1 MADMRLEKLT
11 VFNFKN
17 YEEAQLDF
25 KGNIHCFLGKNGS
38 GKTNLLDAIY
48 YLSFTKSSTN
58 SSDSQNIRVPT
69 KTLSGFG
76 SLREQNQFFVK
87 GTFLKNDKPA
97 EVICSFQQGQKK
109 IVKENEL
116 ECSKFSE
123 HIGKYPAVMVAP
135 QDIELIWDGSE
146 VRRKFFDSLIS
157 QLDRIY
163 LDHLISYTSYLKQRN
178 SALRLFS
185 ERGKVDHDLL
195 ASYDQVL
202 IPAANYIF
210 NKRKE
215 FVGEFIPRL
224 IAHYRFLSDEAP
236 EEIAIQYR
244 SDLEEMS
251 WADALQKNLNR
262 DLFLQ
267 RTTTG
272 VHRDDFLFSLN
283 GNELKRFGSQGQQ
296 KSFLIGLKLAEFDS
310 ININKGLKPL
320 LLLDDIFDKLDD
332 FRINKLMQLV
342 ARENFGQIFITDAR
356 PSRTKEILKQ
366 SGIEAELF
374 ELENGNLIKN
384 GKGKG

>member
-1 MADMRLEKLT
+1 MRLEKLT

-17 YEEAQLDF
+17 YEETQLAF

-38 GKTNLLDAIY
+38 GKTNLLDAVY
-48 YLSFTKSSTN
+48 YLSFTKSSTS
-58 SSDSQNIRVPT
+58 SSDSQNIR
-69 KTLSGFG
+69 F
-76 SLREQNQFFVK
+76 EQNQFFIKGSFVK
-87 GTFLKNDKPA
+87 NNKTA

-109 IVKENEL
+109 VVKENEL

-123 HIGKYPAVMVAP
+123 HIGKYPVVMVAP

-146 VRRKFFDSLIS
+146 VRRKFYDSLIS
-157 QLDRIY
+157 QLDRSY
-163 LDHLISYTSYLKQRN
+163 LDHLISYTAYLRQRN
-178 SALRLFS
+178 SALRFFS
-185 ERGKVDHDLL
+185 EKGKVDNDLL

-202 IPAANYIF
+202 IPASTYIF

-215 FVGEFIPRL
+215 FIAEFVPRL
-224 IAHYRFLSDEAP
+224 IQHYRFLSDEP
-236 EEIAIQYR
+236 SEEVSIQYR

-251 WADALQKNLNR
+251 WAEALKKNLNR
-262 DLFLQ
+262 DLALQ

-272 VHRDDFLFSLN
+272 VHRDDFLFYLN

-310 ININKGLKPL
+310 ININKGLKPI

-356 PSRTKEILKQ
+356 PGRTNEILRQ

-374 ELENGNLIKN
+374 ELENGNLKEN
-384 GKGKG
+384 VKGKG

>member
-1 MADMRLEKLT
+1 MRLEKLT
-11 VFNFKN
+11 LFNFKN
-17 YEEAQLDF
+17 YEEVQLTF
-25 KGNIHCFLGKNGS
+25 SGNIHCFLGKNGS

-58 SSDSQNIRVPT
+58 SSDSQNIRIQPS
-69 KTLSGFG
+69 LGDLAP
-76 SLREQNQFFVK
+76 LREPNQFFVK
-87 GTFLKNDKPA
+87 GAFVKNQKTA

-109 IVKENEL
+109 IIKENEL

-123 HIGKYPAVMVAP
+123 HIGKYPVVMVAP
-135 QDIELIWDGSE
+135 QDIELIWNGSE

-157 QLDRIY
+157 QLDRVY
-163 LDHLISYTSYLKQRN
+163 LDYLISYTGYLKQRN

-185 ERGKVDHDLL
+185 ERGKIDHDLL
-195 ASYDQVL
+195 AGYDQVL

-210 NKRKE
+210 SKRKTFIEE
-215 FVGEFIPRL
+215 FVPRL
-224 IAHYRFLSDEAP
+224 IQHYRFLSDEAI
-236 EEIAIQYR
+236 EDVSIQYR
-244 SDLEEMS
+244 SDLEEMT

-262 DLFLQ
+262 DLALQ

-272 VHRDDFLFSLN
+272 VHRDDFLFYIN

-296 KSFLIGLKLAEFDS
+296 KSFLIGLKLAEFEA
-310 ININKGLKPL
+310 INLSKGLKPL

-332 FRINKLMQLV
+332 FRINKLMLLV

-356 PSRTKEILKQ
+356 PARTKEILKQ

-374 ELENGNLIKN
+374 ELEYGKLTQN

>member
-1 MADMRLEKLT
+1 MRLEKLT

-17 YEEAQLDF
+17 YEEVQLAF
-25 KGNIHCFLGKNGS
+25 HGNIHCFLGRNGS

-48 YLSFTKSSTN
+48 YLAFTKSSTN
-58 SSDSQNIRVPT
+58 SSDSQNIRLPN
-69 KTLSGFG
+69 KTLSDLAT
-76 SLREQNQFFVK
+76 LREQNHFFVK
-87 GTFLKNDKPA
+87 GTFQQQDRLS

-109 IVKENEL
+109 VVKENEQ
-116 ECSKFSE
+116 ECLKFSE

-157 QLDRIY
+157 QLDRTY
-163 LDHLISYTSYLKQRN
+163 LNYLIAYTSYLKQRN

-202 IPAANYIF
+202 IRAANYIF
-210 NKRKE
+210 KKRKE
-215 FVGEFIPRL
+215 FIGEFVPRL
-224 IAHYRFLSDEAP
+224 IQHYQFLSDAP
-236 EEIAIQYR
+236 SEEVSVQYR

-262 DLFLQ
+262 DLLLQ

-272 VHRDDFLFSLN
+272 IHRDDFLFFLN

-296 KSFLIGLKLAEFDS
+296 KSFLIGLKLSEFDS
-310 ININKGLKPL
+310 INVNKGLKPL

-356 PSRTKEILKQ
+356 PARTIEIVKQ
-366 SGIEAELF
+366 RKLTPQFFLVDQGTLSLMDE
-374 ELENGNLIKN
+374 
-384 GKGKG
+384 

>member
-17 YEEAQLDF
+17 YEEAQVTF
-25 KGNIHCFLGKNGS
+25 SGNIHCFLGKNGS

-48 YLSFTKSSTN
+48 YLAFTKSSTN
-58 SSDSQNIRVPT
+58 SSDSQNIRIQPT
-69 KTLSGFG
+69 LGVLV

-157 QLDRIY
+157 QLDRAY
-163 LDHLISYTSYLKQRN
+163 LDYLITYTSYLKQRN

-195 ASYDQVL
+195 ASYDQIL

-215 FVGEFIPRL
+215 FIGDFVPRL
-224 IAHYRFLSDEAP
+224 IEHYRFLSDEAR
-236 EEIAIQYR
+236 EEIAIQYK
-244 SDLEEMS
+244 SDLDEMS
-251 WADALQKNLNR
+251 WADALQKNFNR

-272 VHRDDFLFSLN
+272 VHRDDFLFFLN

-296 KSFLIGLKLAEFDS
+296 KSFLIGLKLTEFDS

-356 PSRTKEILKQ
+356 PARTIEIVKQ
-366 SGIEAELF
+366 RKLTPQFFLVDQGTLSLMDE
-374 ELENGNLIKN
+374 
-384 GKGKG
+384 